1 MKIISVDIG
10 IDGAIAVWN
19 NRHFVYTDSMPIK
32 KIETKPKRMVF
43 NLDSKG
49 KKQYYKTGSNIG
61 KPKMKMKSPAKYKR
75 ELDVFAIDDLFY
87 NTDIIIIEDQG
98 TSFGNSAKST
108 RTTSKNYGKILSI
121 AELSGAE
128 IIIVAANTWKTHFKL
143 NLTAAEKKKLTPKEY
158 KNLSIPVAYELSKF
172 KTTKDGIADAILIG
186 YWYIQ
191 TQGIK

>member
-1 MKIISVDIG
+1 MRILSVDIG
-10 IDGAIAVWN
+10 LDGGIAAWN
-19 NRHFVYTDSMPIK
+19 NGHFIYADSMPIK

-61 KPKMKMKSPAKYKR
+61 KPKMKMKSPAKYRR
-75 ELDVFAIDDLFY
+75 ELDVFTIDDFFFY
-87 NTDIIIIEDQG
+87 ADIIIIEDQG
-98 TSFGNSAKST
+98 TSFGNSAQST
-108 RTTSKNYGKILSI
+108 RTTARNFGKLLAT
-121 AELSGAE
+121 AELSGAKVV
-128 IIIVAANTWKTHFKL
+128 IVAANTWKTHFKL

-172 KTTKDGIADAILIG
+172 KTKKDGIADAICIL

-191 TQGIK
+191 TQGY